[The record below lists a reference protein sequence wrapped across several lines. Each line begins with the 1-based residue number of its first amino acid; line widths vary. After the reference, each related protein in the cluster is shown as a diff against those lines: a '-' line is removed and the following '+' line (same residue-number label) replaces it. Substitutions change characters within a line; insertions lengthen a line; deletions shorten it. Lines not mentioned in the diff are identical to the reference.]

1 LIQTQPY
8 PAIDDEVKLLVV
20 LVMRILHHR
29 LSLQQPIFDLTLKDV
44 MVPQLVLHR
53 CNPGGFQL
61 ESDQWRGIA
70 AVDDLEWGSLQRCLI
85 RHVVA
90 VLSPQQSSELAFGV
104 DAEKAVEIYCDDPI
118 RHFRLAVRLQAEG

>member
-1 LIQTQPY
+1 
-8 PAIDDEVKLLVV
+8 
-20 LVMRILHHR
+20 
-29 LSLQQPIFDLTLKDV
+29 

-61 ESDQWRGIA
+61 ESDQWRGLA

-90 VLSPQQSSELAFGV
+90 VLNPQQSSQLAFGV